1 MLDFE
6 ESGKSSARKRTY
18 QSIPGLDVPIPKASY
33 ESWPT
38 AESEKCESKAENCFY
53 KLNDYINEYAEF
65 WLRVFKA
72 TKRRWKYT
80 KLREI

>member
-38 AESEKCESKAENCFY
+38 AESKKCESKAENCSTNQMTI
-53 KLNDYINEYAEF
+53 LMNM
-65 WLRVFKA
+65 LSSG
-72 TKRRWKYT
+72 
-80 KLREI
+80 

>member
-18 QSIPGLDVPIPKASY
+18 QSIPCLDVPIPKASY

-38 AESEKCESKAENCFY
+38 AESEKCESKAENCSTNQMTI
-53 KLNDYINEYAEF
+53 LMNM
-65 WLRVFKA
+65 LSSG
-72 TKRRWKYT
+72 
-80 KLREI
+80 